1 MSDDT
6 DRARRLA
13 MVRDQLEARG
23 IRDPRVL
30 EAMRCVPRHVF
41 VPVSQRAHAYED
53 RPLPIGH
60 GQTISQ
66 PYIVAWMTELTLA
79 AEPRRALDVGTGS
92 GYQAAV
98 LAEIYERVYAIERVA
113 GLAERARATLAELG
127 CKNVELRCA
136 DGHEGWS
143 EAQPFEA
150 IVVACAPAEPP
161 PALIDQLAPGAR
173 MAIPLGDF
181 SQRMIVV
188 EKRADGGP
196 ETHAE
201 GSVMFVPMLRG
212 SGDGRGDS

>member
-6 DRARRLA
+6 DHARREA
-13 MVRDQLEARG
+13 MVRDQLEVRG

-30 EAMRCVPRHVF
+30 EAMRRVPRHAF
-41 VPVSQRAHAYED
+41 VPESLRAHAYED
-53 RPLPIGH
+53 RPLPIGY

-66 PYIVAWMTELTLA
+66 PYIVAWMTELSLA
-79 AEPRRALDVGTGS
+79 AEPRRALEVGTGS

-98 LAEIYERVYAIERVA
+98 LAEIYDRVYAIERVP

-136 DGHEGWS
+136 DGHDGWP
-143 EAQPFEA
+143 EAQPFDA
-150 IVVACAPAEPP
+150 IVVACAAAQPP
-161 PALIDQLAPGAR
+161 PALLDQLAAGAR

-188 EKRADGGP
+188 ETRADSGP
-196 ETHAE
+196 WTHAE

-212 SGDGRGDS
+212 TGDKRGDS

>member
-1 MSDDT
+1 MSQDT
-6 DRARRLA
+6 DRARRHA

-30 EAMRCVPRHVF
+30 EAMRRVPRHLF
-41 VPVSQRAHAYED
+41 VPETERVHAYED

-79 AEPRRALDVGTGS
+79 AQPRRALDVGTGS

-98 LAEIYERVYAIERVA
+98 LAEIYEHVCAIERVPE
-113 GLAERARATLAELG
+113 LAERARATLAELG

-136 DGHEGWS
+136 DGHEGWPD
-143 EAQPFEA
+143 AQPFDA
-150 IVVACAPAEPP
+150 IVVACAAAEPP
-161 PALIDQLAPGAR
+161 PALVDQLAPGAR

-181 SQRMIVV
+181 AQRMIVL
-188 EKRADGGP
+188 EKGADGGT
-196 ETHAE
+196 ETRQE
-201 GSVMFVPMLRG
+201 GGVMFVPMLRG
-212 SGDGRGDS
+212 AGDKTAD